1 MAEQLVGTVSHFFNR
16 IEVAAVELVG
26 TLRVGD
32 TIHILG
38 RTTDFIQEVTSMQ
51 IEHRNV
57 PEAGKG
63 DSVGIK
69 VLDRVRAGDKV
80 YRISP

>member
-1 MAEQLVGTVSHFFNR
+1 MAEQLIGTVSHFFNR
-16 IEVAAVELVG
+16 IEVAAIELAG
-26 TLRVGD
+26 TLKVGD

-69 VLDRVRAGDKV
+69 VIDRVRAGDKV
-80 YRISP
+80 YKISS

>member
-1 MAEQLVGTVSHFFNR
+1 MADQLIGTVSHFFNR

-38 RTTDFIQEVTSMQ
+38 HTTDFIQEVTSMQ